1 MRIARIVLVYGLVF
15 VILSFLPGTVAYGGG
30 VASEG
35 SYVGTTFRALNDI
48 WVEVDT
54 DNETCHFSLYLLDYE
69 NTNRALQ
76 DGNLDDTEF
85 LVAHTDI
92 VTFSGVIRI
101 PYSGVYSLVLTTQAD
116 FLWVYIRVTAVVP
129 RIQLLV
135 AGGGLILVVVVVMGF
150 CTVIFGRK
158 QKLDIINRIQSKRK
172 GD

>member
-30 VASEG
+30 GTSEG

-48 WVEVDT
+48 WVEVET

-69 NTNRALQ
+69 NTNKALQ

-85 LVAHTDI
+85 LAAHTDI
-92 VTFSGVIRI
+92 VIFSGVIRI

-135 AGGGLILVVVVVMGF
+135 AGGGLILVVIVAMSIRI
-150 CTVIFGRK
+150 VIFRAKAKATHQVGR
-158 QKLDIINRIQSKRK
+158 
-172 GD
+172 

>member
-1 MRIARIVLVYGLVF
+1 MRIARIVLVYGVVF
-15 VILSFLPGTVAYGGG
+15 VILSFLPGTVAYGGDG
-30 VASEG
+30 ASEG

-48 WVEVDT
+48 WVEVET

-76 DGNLDDTEF
+76 DGNLDGTEF

-101 PYSGVYSLVLTTQAD
+101 SYSGVYSLVLTTQAD
-116 FLWVYIRVTAVVP
+116 FLWFYIRVTAVVP

-135 AGGGLILVVVVVMGF
+135 AGGGLVLVVIVAMSIRIIILRAKAKATHQV
-150 CTVIFGRK
+150 GR
-158 QKLDIINRIQSKRK
+158 
-172 GD
+172 

>member
-48 WVEVDT
+48 WVEVET

-76 DGNLDDTEF
+76 DGNLDGTEF
-85 LVAHTDI
+85 LVAHPDI

-116 FLWVYIRVTAVVP
+116 FLWVHIRVTTVVP

-135 AGGGLILVVVVVMGF
+135 AGGGLILTVVVVISLRI
-150 CTVIFGRK
+150 VIIRAKAKATHQVGR
-158 QKLDIINRIQSKRK
+158 
-172 GD
+172 